1 MILDELGHI
10 TVIFG
15 MELSGEYIFIFQE
28 FATGE
33 EVNSFKINKSYS
45 IQNSEST
52 FFRGRVERILN

>member
-1 MILDELGHI
+1 MILDELVLI

-28 FATGE
+28 FATRE
-33 EVNSFKINKSYS
+33 EVKGFKINKSYS

-52 FFRGRVERILN
+52 IFRGRVERI